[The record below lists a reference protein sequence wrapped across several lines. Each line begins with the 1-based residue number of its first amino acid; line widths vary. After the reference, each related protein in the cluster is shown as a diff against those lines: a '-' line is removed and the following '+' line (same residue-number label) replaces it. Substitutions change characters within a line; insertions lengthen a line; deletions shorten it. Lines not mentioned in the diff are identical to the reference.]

1 MWRTKW
7 AISEF
12 WKKKTAFFFR
22 QTDLVAR
29 DKGAFNRC
37 CHIPLHAYI
46 YAACTPINA
55 QEHLVLQ
62 DHNPRML
69 DVLYKYPI
77 LHCDASHLWDI
88 HEVWTIFRP
97 ALRSRERSLPVFV
110 YALPTGMQEFSSLYP
125 FFWPW
130 LCWHYS
136 DAPCFLLLWSL
147 SSDHI
152 PLSAVL
158 KWIQSLKFHLLINAK
173 CICVIKQR
181 VDNQSH
187 DQLFS

>member
-12 WKKKTAFFFR
+12 WKKKTPAFFFR
-22 QTDLVAR
+22 QTNLVAR

-88 HEVWTIFRP
+88 HEVWTIFRS
-97 ALRSRERSLPVFV
+97 ALRSSCVRICIAHRHAGIQQPLSIFLALALLALLWLTLLPVAV
-110 YALPTGMQEFSSLYP
+110 ITE
-125 FFWPW
+125 
-130 LCWHYS
+130 
-136 DAPCFLLLWSL
+136 LWSHPFIRCPQVNPKPEI
-147 SSDHI
+147 SSTYKRQMYLCD
-152 PLSAVL
+152 
-158 KWIQSLKFHLLINAK
+158 
-173 CICVIKQR
+173 
-181 VDNQSH
+181 
-187 DQLFS
+187 

>member
-1 MWRTKW
+1 MLPHTITCIYICSMYTHKCTGTCTSSKIIILRCWLYCTS
-7 AISEF
+7 IP
-12 WKKKTAFFFR
+12 FFTVMLLICETFMR
-22 QTDLVAR
+22 YGPSLD
-29 DKGAFNRC
+29 
-37 CHIPLHAYI
+37 PLCA
-46 YAACTPINA
+46 
-55 QEHLVLQ
+55 
-62 DHNPRML
+62 
-69 DVLYKYPI
+69 
-77 LHCDASHLWDI
+77 
-88 HEVWTIFRP
+88 
-97 ALRSRERSLPVFV
+97 LPVFV

-136 DAPCFLLLWSL
+136 DSPCFLLLWSL